1 MAAQT
6 GLLPTLPTPAQINRG
21 LSLWPDEKRVL
32 RQMARKTGKG
42 KISFRGV
49 LGLAIGLVWIWFALN
64 PETYGN
70 DSNPPLPWLVRVILF
85 VGGAALIYGGIG
97 SLRFVWQRSGLIG
110 SQPSVPAE
118 ICVLEDDDDDRGTET
133 VHVRLAGRC
142 QALSVERS
150 GKVRK
155 YVDGKVRWGE
165 AWLNQNGI
173 VQAIAISGEHFNTL
187 DGGREIPADR
197 FGAKEQGLKQ

>member
-1 MAAQT
+1 MA
-6 GLLPTLPTPAQINRG
+6 
-21 LSLWPDEKRVL
+21 L
-32 RQMARKTGKG
+32 RRKAGMS

-64 PETYGN
+64 PEAYGN
-70 DSNPPLPWLVRVILF
+70 DNNPSLPWLVRVILF
-85 VGGAALIYGGIG
+85 VGGAALMYGGIG

-165 AWLNQNGI
+165 AWLNQTGI

>member
-1 MAAQT
+1 
-6 GLLPTLPTPAQINRG
+6 
-21 LSLWPDEKRVL
+21 
-32 RQMARKTGKG
+32 MARKTGQG
-42 KISFRGV
+42 RISFRGI
-49 LGLAIGLVWIWFALN
+49 LALAIGLMWLWFAWN

-70 DSNPPLPWLVRVILF
+70 DNNPPLPWLVRVILF
-85 VGGAALIYGGIG
+85 VGGAALMYGGIG

-118 ICVLEDDDDDRGTET
+118 ICVLEDDDDDRGGET
-133 VHVRLAGRC
+133 VHVRLAGRHVRLAGRC
-142 QALSVERS
+142 QALDVERS

-165 AWLNQNGI
+165 VWLHQNGM

-187 DGGREIPADR
+187 IGGREIPADR

>member
-1 MAAQT
+1 MTTRIIT
-6 GLLPTLPTPAQINRG
+6 GF
-21 LSLWPDEKRVL
+21 SLGPDEKRVL
-32 RQMARKTGKG
+32 RQMVRKTGKG
-42 KISFRGV
+42 KISFRGI
-49 LGLAIGLVWIWFALN
+49 LFLAIGSVWIWCALN

-70 DSNPPLPWLVRVILF
+70 DSNPPLPWPVRAFLF
-85 VGGAALIYGGIG
+85 IGGAAAIYGGIG
-97 SLRFVWQRSGLIG
+97 SLRFAWERSGLIG
-110 SQPSVPAE
+110 LQPSVPAE
-118 ICVLEDDDDDRGTET
+118 ICVLEDDDDDRGAET

-142 QALSVERS
+142 QALGVERS

-165 AWLNQNGI
+165 VWLHQNGM

-187 DGGREIPADR
+187 IGGREIPADR

>member
-1 MAAQT
+1 MTTRIIT
-6 GLLPTLPTPAQINRG
+6 GF
-21 LSLWPDEKRVL
+21 SLGPDEKRVL
-32 RQMARKTGKG
+32 RQMVRKTGKG
-42 KISFRGV
+42 KISFRGI
-49 LGLAIGLVWIWFALN
+49 LFLAIGSVWIWCALN

-70 DSNPPLPWLVRVILF
+70 DNNPPLPWIIRTVLF
-85 VGGAALIYGGIG
+85 IGGAALIYGGIG

-118 ICVLEDDDDDRGTET
+118 ICVLEEDDDDRATET

-142 QALSVERS
+142 QTLGVERS

-165 AWLNQNGI
+165 VWLNKTGM
-173 VQAIAISGEHFNTL
+173 VHAIAISGEHLNTL
-187 DGGREIPADR
+187 SEGRDIPADR
-197 FGAKEQGLKQ
+197 FGAKKRGLK

>member
-1 MAAQT
+1 MALQ
-6 GLLPTLPTPAQINRG
+6 
-21 LSLWPDEKRVL
+21 
-32 RQMARKTGKG
+32 TGKG

-49 LGLAIGLVWIWFALN
+49 LGLAIGLVWIWFALY

-70 DSNPPLPWLVRVILF
+70 DSSPPLPWPVRAFLF
-85 VGGAALIYGGIG
+85 IGGAAAIYGGIG
-97 SLRFVWQRSGLIG
+97 SLRFAWQRSGLIG

-118 ICVLEDDDDDRGTET
+118 ICILEEADDDRGTET

-142 QALSVERS
+142 QTLGVDRS
-150 GKVRK
+150 GKVLK

-165 AWLNQNGI
+165 VWLNQNGM

-187 DGGREIPADR
+187 IGGRAIPEGG
-197 FGAKEQGLKQ
+197 FGKSGS

>member
-1 MAAQT
+1 M
-6 GLLPTLPTPAQINRG
+6 
-21 LSLWPDEKRVL
+21 WPDEKRVL

-42 KISFRGV
+42 KISFRGI
-49 LGLAIGLVWIWFALN
+49 LALAIGLMWLWFALN

-70 DSNPPLPWLVRVILF
+70 DSNPPLPWLVRIILF

-118 ICVLEDDDDDRGTET
+118 ICVLEDDDDDRGAET

-142 QALSVERS
+142 QTLGVDRS
-150 GKVRK
+150 GKVLK

-165 AWLNQNGI
+165 VWLNKNGM
-173 VQAIAISGEHFNTL
+173 VQAVAISGEHLNTL
-187 DGGREIPADR
+187 IEGREIPADR
-197 FGAKEQGLKQ
+197 FGAKE

>member
-6 GLLPTLPTPAQINRG
+6 GLLPTPPTAAQISQG
-21 LSLWPDEKRVL
+21 PSLWPDEKRVL

-42 KISFRGV
+42 KISFRGI
-49 LGLAIGLVWIWFALN
+49 LALAIGLMWLWFALN

-70 DSNPPLPWLVRVILF
+70 DSNPPLPWLVRIILF

-118 ICVLEDDDDDRGTET
+118 ICILEGADDDRGTET

-142 QALSVERS
+142 QTLGVDRS
-150 GKVRK
+150 GKVLK

-165 AWLNQNGI
+165 VWLNKNGM
-173 VQAIAISGEHFNTL
+173 VQAVAISGEHLNTL
-187 DGGREIPADR
+187 IEGREIPADR
-197 FGAKEQGLKQ
+197 FGAKE

>member
-1 MAAQT
+1 M
-6 GLLPTLPTPAQINRG
+6 
-21 LSLWPDEKRVL
+21 V
-32 RQMARKTGKG
+32 RKTSKG
-42 KISFRGV
+42 KISFRGI
-49 LGLAIGLVWIWFALN
+49 LALAIGLVWVWFALTG
-64 PETYGN
+64 ETYGPDN
-70 DSNPPLPWLVRVILF
+70 PPPLPWLVRVILF
-85 VGGAALIYGGIG
+85 AGGAALMYGGIG

-118 ICVLEDDDDDRGTET
+118 ICVLEDDDDDRATET

-142 QALSVERS
+142 QALGVERS
-150 GKVRK
+150 GKVRN

-197 FGAKEQGLKQ
+197 FGAKEQGLKR

>member
-70 DSNPPLPWLVRVILF
+70 DSNPLLPWLVRVILF

-118 ICVLEDDDDDRGTET
+118 ICVLEDDDDDRGAET

-142 QALSVERS
+142 QALDVERS

-165 AWLNQNGI
+165 VWLHQNGM

-187 DGGREIPADR
+187 IGGREIPADR